1 MSVQTPTSFWQPKST
16 KYTWRY
22 VVATLIATL
31 LITSV
36 FTSLFALPT
45 LPRNVAL
52 ITFAVTKLMVKR
64 IDFPSTLL
72 FWVFAVPMPIL
83 NIQAGQQNPHYG
95 EFLFQFTLWLVI
107 THIVVYR
114 LLIPFIMRLWESE
127 MNKKKT
133 SPSSKF
139 KGIDL
144 SRPGSWDRDSSPAP
158 SPSFDDSPTRVLTPT
173 PGIEHLGN
181 ATHYPPSR
189 SASSHL
195 AQTFGSAGECG
206 AVGEER
212 TVQMFKEFFSS
223 APGEAVM
230 LSSLSFPGVS
240 GARTRGDIDHAVVI
254 GDGVYL
260 IDSKYYGKGAYSLS
274 SEGDIVKAK
283 DDGSTHTVPS
293 NMGVAYDNVQKLMPN
308 AHVRGAFIAVHRN
321 DLTNPAKF
329 SVSPQSVGA
338 VSIADPYT
346 VLQKID
352 SDARQHGFYG
362 QSPNAQAVSI
372 LEGYRL

>member
-1 MSVQTPTSFWQPKST
+1 MSTQAPTSFWQPKST

-22 VVATLIATL
+22 VVATLVATL

-36 FTSLFALPT
+36 FTSLYALPT
-45 LPRNVAL
+45 LPRTVAL

-64 IDFPSTLL
+64 VDFPSTLL
-72 FWVFAVPMPIL
+72 FWLFAVPMPIL
-83 NIQAGQQNPHYG
+83 NIQAGSQNPHYG
-95 EFLFQFTLWLVI
+95 QFLFQFTLWLVI
-107 THIVVYR
+107 THLVVYR
-114 LLIPFIMRLWESE
+114 LVIPFIMRLWESE
-127 MNKKKT
+127 MNKKK
-133 SPSSKF
+133 SPTRKP
-139 KGIDL
+139 KGINL
-144 SRPGSWDRDSSPAP
+144 SRPGSWDKPAP
-158 SPSFDDSPTRVLTPT
+158 SSFDDSPTRVLP
-173 PGIEHLGN
+173 PAGIEHLGN
-181 ATHYPPSR
+181 ATVYPPSR

-195 AQTFGSAGECG
+195 AQTFGSAGERG

-212 TVQMFKEFFSS
+212 TMQMFKDFFAS

-283 DDGSTHTVPS
+283 DDGSTHIVPS
-293 NMGVAYDNVQKLMPN
+293 NMGSAYQNVQNLMPN